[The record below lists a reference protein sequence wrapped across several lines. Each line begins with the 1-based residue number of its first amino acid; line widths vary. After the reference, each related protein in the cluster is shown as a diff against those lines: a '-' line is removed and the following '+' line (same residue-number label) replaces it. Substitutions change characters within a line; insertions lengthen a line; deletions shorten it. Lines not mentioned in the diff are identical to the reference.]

1 MQKQT
6 YEMQMQILDQNKI
19 TQSNQNKP
27 QAVQQQVAAYASGNY
42 PNPTQHQHQYGQYGQ
57 QSDYSNSY
65 YGSYGSGSG
74 GQDVGQQQPK
84 TDYNWLLFPSIYN
97 KW

>member
-1 MQKQT
+1 LQAISER
-6 YEMQMQILDQNKI
+6 YKI
-19 TQSNQNKP
+19 NQSNQNQN

-42 PNPTQHQHQYGQYGQ
+42 PTQHQYGQYG

-84 TDYNWLLFPSIYN
+84 TDYNWLVFFSESN
-97 KW
+97 MG